1 MRFKSL
7 ADLKRQ
13 KPKEVTLA
21 TLPQEVSM
29 THYAKEKAFKISELV
44 LEIHEESYVSLS
56 SRFMKRVMSGMGSPL
71 PTKRTPN

>member
-1 MRFKSL
+1 VMRFKSL

-44 LEIHEESYVSLS
+44 LSRLVSLS
-56 SRFMKRVMSGMGSPL
+56 ARFMKRAMSGMGSPL